1 MNPIISTMIRYSGRS
16 WWQARFSDGRTIAEW
31 DTLTSKRLFPIG
43 KGSSS
48 RWEETPKKGMIGL
61 RLLCPN
67 GMAGEL
73 EAPEGC
79 RFFQLKVGGQM
90 VKLSPST
97 PKGFTPNVKNN
108 RHFQDAHIIG
118 VVKNIEGGCLC
129 RAWETVV
136 EVVERGKTTETIP
149 IGKNFLVDT
158 NKSWTKN
165 QHLGKTIHVFGV
177 SAIIWGNSD
186 NTIKIMGKWPET
198 IPGSPSAI
206 PNRTDYMITA
216 MQKRLIEFED
226 NIHNM
231 RYRNIGPLSLEVQG
245 VKT

>member
-16 WWQARFSDGRTIAEW
+16 WWQCRYSSGKVLSEW
-31 DTLTSKRLFPIG
+31 DTLTSKRLFPVG

-48 RWEETPKKGMIGL
+48 RWEEVPKVGMIGL

-73 EAPEGC
+73 EAPEGH
-79 RFFQLKVGGQM
+79 RFFQLKSGGQS
-90 VKLSPST
+90 VRFSPGGPT
-97 PKGFTPNVKNN
+97 GLTPNVSSSE
-108 RHFQDAHIIG
+108 HFQDAHIIG
-118 VVKNIEGGCLC
+118 VVKNIKGDCLC

-149 IGKNFLVDT
+149 VGKNFLVDM
-158 NKSWTKN
+158 NKVWKKN
-165 QHLGKTIHVFGV
+165 EHLGKTLHVFGG
-177 SAIIWGNSD
+177 SAVIWGNSD
-186 NTIKIMGKWPET
+186 NVIKIMGKWPET
-198 IPGSPSAI
+198 ISGSPSAI

-226 NIHNM
+226 NIFTFNYH
-231 RYRNIGPLSLEVQG
+231 NIGPLSLEVQG
-245 VKT
+245 VKV